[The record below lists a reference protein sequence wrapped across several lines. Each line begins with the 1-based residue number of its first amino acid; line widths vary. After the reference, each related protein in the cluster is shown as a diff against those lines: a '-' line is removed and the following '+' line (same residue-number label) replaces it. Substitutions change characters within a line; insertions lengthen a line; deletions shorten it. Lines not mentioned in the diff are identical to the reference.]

1 MELEMSTTKIDRVG
15 TKITIVSNG
24 DIFNTECEALVNPV
38 NIKGV
43 MGKGLA
49 LAFKNKYPAHFE
61 NYKRACQSGE
71 MTTEK
76 VLAYQEINGPMIICL
91 ATKADWRD
99 SSKIEYV
106 SAGLDDLANQI
117 KALGIRSIA
126 IPKLGCGLGGLDWD
140 KVRPL
145 IVEKMSAV
153 DGISVEIYE

>member
-1 MELEMSTTKIDRVG
+1 MELDMPTLDRVG

-24 DIFNTECEALVNPV
+24 DIFKSKCEALVNPV
-38 NIKGV
+38 NIKGI

-49 LAFKNKYPAHFE
+49 LAFKTKYPAHFE
-61 NYKRACQSGE
+61 NYKRACQNGE
-71 MTTEK
+71 MTTDK
-76 VLAYQEINGPMIICL
+76 VLAYQEKNGPMVICL

-106 SAGLDDLANQI
+106 SAGLDDLVNQI
-117 KALGIRSIA
+117 KALGIRSVA
-126 IPKLGCGLGGLDWD
+126 IPKLGCGLGGLDWA

-145 IVEKMSAV
+145 IVEKLSSL

>member
-1 MELEMSTTKIDRVG
+1 MELDMPTLDRVG

-24 DIFNTECEALVNPV
+24 DIFKSKCEALVNPV
-38 NIKGV
+38 NIKGI

-49 LAFKNKYPAHFE
+49 LAFKTKYPAHFE
-61 NYKRACQSGE
+61 NYKRACQNGE
-71 MTTEK
+71 MTTDK

-91 ATKADWRD
+91 ATKADWKD

-106 SAGLDDLANQI
+106 SAGLDDLVKQI
-117 KALGIRSIA
+117 ETLGIRSIA

-145 IVEKMSAV
+145 IIEKLSSL

>member
-1 MELEMSTTKIDRVG
+1 MELDMPTLDRVG

-49 LAFKNKYPAHFE
+49 LAFKTKYPAHFE

-106 SAGLDDLANQI
+106 SAGLDDLAKQI
-117 KALGIRSIA
+117 KALGVRSIA
-126 IPKLGCGLGGLDWD
+126 IPKLGCGLGGLDWN

-145 IVEKMSAV
+145 IVEKMSTI
-153 DGISVEIYE
+153 DGIDVEIYE

>member
-1 MELEMSTTKIDRVG
+1 MELDMPTLDRVG

-24 DIFNTECEALVNPV
+24 DIFKSKCEALVNPV

-61 NYKRACQSGE
+61 NYKRACKSGE

-76 VLAYQEINGPMIICL
+76 VLAYQEKNGPMIICL
-91 ATKADWRD
+91 ATKDDWRD

-106 SAGLDDLANQI
+106 SAGLDDLINQI

-126 IPKLGCGLGGLDWD
+126 IPKLGCGLGGLDWN

-145 IVEKMSAV
+145 IVEKMSSL
-153 DGISVEIYE
+153 DGLNVEIYE

>member
-1 MELEMSTTKIDRVG
+1 MEIDMPTPQIDRAG
-15 TKITIVSNG
+15 TKITIISNG
-24 DIFNTECEALVNPV
+24 DIFKSQCEALVNPV
-38 NIKGV
+38 NTKGV

-61 NYKRACQSGE
+61 NYQRACQSGE

-117 KALGIRSIA
+117 KALGIRSVA
-126 IPKLGCGLGGLDWD
+126 IPKLGCGLGGLDWN

-145 IVEKMSAV
+145 IVEKMSSIDSINV
-153 DGISVEIYE
+153 KIYE

>member
-49 LAFKNKYPAHFE
+49 LAFKTKYPAHFE
-61 NYKRACQSGE
+61 NYKRACQNGE
-71 MTTEK
+71 MTTQK
-76 VLAYQEINGPMIICL
+76 VLVYQEINGPMIICL
-91 ATKADWRD
+91 ATKDDWRD

-106 SAGLDDLANQI
+106 SAGLDDLVKQI
-117 KALGIRSIA
+117 ETLGIRSVA
-126 IPKLGCGLGGLDWD
+126 IPKLGCGLGGLDWG

-145 IVEKMSAV
+145 IVKKMSAI
-153 DGISVEIYE
+153 DGINVEIYE

>member
-1 MELEMSTTKIDRVG
+1 MELDMPTLDRVG

-24 DIFNTECEALVNPV
+24 DIFKSKCEALVNPV

-49 LAFKNKYPAHFE
+49 LAFKTKYPAHFE
-61 NYKRACQSGE
+61 NYKRACQNGE

-106 SAGLDDLANQI
+106 SAGLDNLANQI
-117 KALGIRSIA
+117 KALGIRSVA
-126 IPKLGCGLGGLDWD
+126 IPKLGCGLGGLDWN

-145 IVEKMSAV
+145 IVEKMSSL
-153 DGISVEIYE
+153 DGINVEIYE

>member
-1 MELEMSTTKIDRVG
+1 MPTPKLDRLG
-15 TKITIVSNG
+15 TKITIISNG
-24 DIFNTECEALVNPV
+24 DMFNSKCEALVNPV
-38 NIKGV
+38 NTKGV

-49 LAFKNKYPAHFE
+49 LAFKTKYPAHFA
-61 NYKRACQSGE
+61 NYQRACKSGE

-106 SAGLDDLANQI
+106 SAGLDDLVNQI
-117 KALGIRSIA
+117 KVLGIRSVA
-126 IPKLGCGLGGLDWD
+126 IPKLGCGLGGLDWG

-145 IVEKMSAV
+145 IVEKMSAI

>member
-1 MELEMSTTKIDRVG
+1 MELDMTTPKIDRAG

-24 DIFNTECEALVNPV
+24 DIFKSQCEALVNPV
-38 NIKGV
+38 NTRGV

-49 LAFKNKYPAHFE
+49 LAFKTKYPAHFE

-71 MTTEK
+71 MTTER
-76 VLAYQEINGPMIICL
+76 VLAYQEKGGPMIICL

-99 SSKIEYV
+99 SSKMEYV
-106 SAGLDDLANQI
+106 SAGLDDLAKQI
-117 KALGIRSIA
+117 KALGIRSVA
-126 IPKLGCGLGGLDWD
+126 IPKLGCGLGGLDWN

-145 IVEKMSAV
+145 IVEKLSSL

>member
-1 MELEMSTTKIDRVG
+1 MELDMPTLDRVG

-24 DIFNTECEALVNPV
+24 DIFKSKCEALVNPV
-38 NIKGV
+38 NIKGI

-49 LAFKNKYPAHFE
+49 LAFKTKYPAHFE

-91 ATKADWRD
+91 ATKEDWRD

-106 SAGLDDLANQI
+106 SAGLDDLAKQI
-117 KALGIRSIA
+117 KALGVRSIA
-126 IPKLGCGLGGLDWD
+126 IPKLGCGLGGLDWN

-145 IVEKMSAV
+145 IVEKMSTI
-153 DGISVEIYE
+153 DGIDVEIYE

>member
-1 MELEMSTTKIDRVG
+1 MELEMPTQKLDRVE

-49 LAFKNKYPAHFE
+49 LAFKTKYPAHFA
-61 NYKRACQSGE
+61 NYQRACKSGE
-71 MTTEK
+71 MTTDK

-99 SSKIEYV
+99 SSKLEYV

-117 KALGIRSIA
+117 KALGIRSVA
-126 IPKLGCGLGGLDWD
+126 IPKLGCGLGGLDWG

-145 IVEKMSAV
+145 IVEKMSV
-153 DGISVEIYE
+153 IDGISVEIYE

>member
-1 MELEMSTTKIDRVG
+1 MELDMPTLDRVG

-24 DIFNTECEALVNPV
+24 DIFKSKCEALVNPV
-38 NIKGV
+38 NIKGI

-49 LAFKNKYPAHFE
+49 LAFKTKYPAHFE

-99 SSKIEYV
+99 SSKMEYV
-106 SAGLDDLANQI
+106 SAGLDDLVNRI
-117 KALGIRSIA
+117 KALGIRSVA
-126 IPKLGCGLGGLDWD
+126 IPKLGCGLGGLDWN

-145 IVEKMSAV
+145 IVEKMSSL
-153 DGISVEIYE
+153 DGINVEIYE

>member
-1 MELEMSTTKIDRVG
+1 MELDMPTQKLDRTG
-15 TKITIVSNG
+15 TKITIISNG
-24 DIFNTECEALVNPV
+24 DMFNSKCEALVNPV
-38 NIKGV
+38 NTKGV

-49 LAFKNKYPAHFE
+49 LTFKTKYPAHFE
-61 NYKRACQSGE
+61 NYKRACKSGE

-117 KALGIRSIA
+117 KALGIRSVA
-126 IPKLGCGLGGLDWD
+126 IPKLGCGLGGLDWG

-145 IVEKMSAV
+145 IVKKMSAV

>member
-1 MELEMSTTKIDRVG
+1 MPTQKLDRTG
-15 TKITIVSNG
+15 IKITIISNG
-24 DIFNTECEALVNPV
+24 DMFNSKCEALVNPV
-38 NIKGV
+38 NTRGV

-49 LAFKNKYPAHFE
+49 LTFKTKYPAHFA
-61 NYKRACQSGE
+61 NYQRACKSGE

-99 SSKIEYV
+99 SSKMEYV
-106 SAGLDDLANQI
+106 SAGLDDLVNQI

-126 IPKLGCGLGGLDWD
+126 IPKLGCGLGGLDWNR
-140 KVRPL
+140 VRPL
-145 IVEKMSAV
+145 IVEKMSAI

>member
-1 MELEMSTTKIDRVG
+1 MSTTKIDRVG

-38 NIKGV
+38 NIKGI

-49 LAFKNKYPAHFE
+49 LAFKTKYPAHFE

-71 MTTEK
+71 MTTKK

-99 SSKIEYV
+99 SSKLEYV

-117 KALGIRSIA
+117 KALGIRSVA
-126 IPKLGCGLGGLDWD
+126 IPKLGCGLGGLDWN

-145 IVEKMSAV
+145 IVEKLSAL
-153 DGISVEIYE
+153 DGINVEIYE

>member
-1 MELEMSTTKIDRVG
+1 MELDMPTLDRVG

-24 DIFNTECEALVNPV
+24 DIFKSKCEALVNPV
-38 NIKGV
+38 NIKGI

-49 LAFKNKYPAHFE
+49 LAFKTKYPAHFE

-71 MTTEK
+71 MTTDK
-76 VLAYQEINGPMIICL
+76 VLAYQEKNGPMIICL

-106 SAGLDDLANQI
+106 SAGLDDLVNRI

-126 IPKLGCGLGGLDWD
+126 IPKLGCGLGGLDWG

-145 IVEKMSAV
+145 IVEKMSAI
-153 DGISVEIYE
+153 DGIDVEIYE

>member
-1 MELEMSTTKIDRVG
+1 MEIDMPTPQIDRLG
-15 TKITIVSNG
+15 TKITIVTNG
-24 DIFNTECEALVNPV
+24 DIFKSQCEALINPV

-49 LAFKNKYPAHFE
+49 LAFKTKYPAHFE

-99 SSKIEYV
+99 SSKMEYV

-117 KALGIRSIA
+117 KALGIRSVA
-126 IPKLGCGLGGLDWD
+126 IPKLGCGLGGLDWN

-145 IVEKMSAV
+145 IVEKLSSL
-153 DGISVEIYE
+153 DGINVEIYE

>member
-1 MELEMSTTKIDRVG
+1 MELEMPTQKLDRAE
-15 TKITIVSNG
+15 TKITIISNG
-24 DIFNTECEALVNPV
+24 DMFNSKCEALVNPV
-38 NIKGV
+38 NTKGV

-106 SAGLDDLANQI
+106 SAGLDNLANQI
-117 KALGIRSIA
+117 KALGIRSVA
-126 IPKLGCGLGGLDWD
+126 IPKLGCGLGGLDWN

-145 IVEKMSAV
+145 IVEKMSSL
-153 DGISVEIYE
+153 DGINVEIYE

>member
-1 MELEMSTTKIDRVG
+1 MELDMPTLDRVG

-24 DIFNTECEALVNPV
+24 DIFKSKCEALVNPV
-38 NIKGV
+38 NIKGI

-61 NYKRACQSGE
+61 NYKRACQNGE
-71 MTTEK
+71 MTTDK

-91 ATKADWRD
+91 ATKDDWKN

-106 SAGLDDLANQI
+106 SAGLDDLVNQI
-117 KALGIRSIA
+117 KTLGIRSVA
-126 IPKLGCGLGGLDWD
+126 IPKLGCGLGGLDWN

-145 IVEKMSAV
+145 IVEKMSSI
-153 DGISVEIYE
+153 DSINVEIYE